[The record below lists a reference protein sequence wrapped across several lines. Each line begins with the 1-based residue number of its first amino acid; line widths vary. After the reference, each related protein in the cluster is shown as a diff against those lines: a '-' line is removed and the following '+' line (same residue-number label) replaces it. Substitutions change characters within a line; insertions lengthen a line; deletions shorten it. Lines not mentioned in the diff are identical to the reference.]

1 MTSDP
6 TVDAF
11 IAAVNAGD
19 RTAFFD
25 LLTPDVSMSDDG
37 TDRDVRA
44 WTAKEIFDDNGHME
58 VESSSADGKSLII
71 RYRNDTWGEMRT
83 YWRFD
88 VESERVKRFETGQ
101 A

>member
-1 MTSDP
+1 
-6 TVDAF
+6 
-11 IAAVNAGD
+11 
-19 RTAFFD
+19 
-25 LLTPDVSMSDDG
+25 
-37 TDRDVRA
+37 
-44 WTAKEIFDDNGHME
+44 ME